1 MSTQNNNLT
10 LKILIGVL
18 GALLLIL
25 GIFTYKFYN
34 EEKRNK
40 IALEQEK
47 DLIESEL
54 GELITKYDNAIA
66 LNEVMDDH
74 LLKAKERIVVLLDS
88 VKDNDANIALIS
100 RYRREVGKLKRQR
113 EKLFKLADSLKSAN
127 TQLATDLDSTSVAL
141 NERIVFSDSLK
152 LQNDKLAGIVE
163 RGSALTASNI
173 KAEGVKVRNSG
184 KITTTAKASRAEK
197 VRVCFTLSPNK
208 LTEKG
213 NKELY
218 VQVINPQE
226 NLIGDKIS
234 QTFSRKTGEEEE
246 EFALTYSGR
255 NKVFYE
261 NQALDV
267 CVMVNASEGE
277 LTKGNYLVNVFS
289 GPKLVSTT
297 QFQLK

>member
-1 MSTQNNNLT
+1 MTTQNNNLT

-34 EEKRNK
+34 EEKQNK
-40 IALEQEK
+40 AILQQEK

-88 VKDNDANIALIS
+88 VKDNDANLALIS
-100 RYRREVGKLKRQR
+100 RYRREVGKLKKER
-113 EKLFKLADSLKSAN
+113 ERLFKLADSLTTAN

-141 NERIVFSDSLK
+141 NKRIIYSDSLQT
-152 LQNDKLAGIVE
+152 QNAQLAEIVE
-163 RGSALTASNI
+163 RGSALTAANI
-173 KAEGVKVRNSG
+173 KAEGVRVRNSG
-184 KITTTAKASRAEK
+184 KISSSTKASKAEK

-213 NKELY
+213 DKELF
-218 VQVINPQE
+218 VQVINPE
-226 NLIGDKIS
+226 NNLIGDKVSVNFDDAI
-234 QTFSRKTGEEEE
+234 
-246 EFALTYSGR
+246 LTYSGR
-255 NKVFYE
+255 NQVFYE
-261 NQALDV
+261 NDALDV
-267 CVMVNASEGE
+267 CVLVDAAEGE
-277 LTKGNYLVNVFS
+277 LVKGNYVVNLFS
-289 GPKLVSTT
+289 GPRMISNT
-297 QFQLK
+297 QFELK

>member
-1 MSTQNNNLT
+1 MTTQNNNLT

-40 IALEQEK
+40 AILQEEK
-47 DLIESEL
+47 EVIESEL

-88 VKDNDANIALIS
+88 VKDNEANLALIA
-100 RYRREVGKLKRQR
+100 RYRREVSKLKQER
-113 EKLFKLADSLKSAN
+113 ERLFKLADSLTAAN
-127 TQLATDLDSTSVAL
+127 TQLGKDLDSTQVVL
-141 NERIVFSDSLK
+141 NQRIIYSDSLAT
-152 LQNDKLAGIVE
+152 QNNKLAEIVE
-163 RGSALTASNI
+163 RGSALTAANI
-173 KAEGVKVRNSG
+173 KAEGVRVRSSG
-184 KITTTAKASRAEK
+184 KIVTTNRASRAEK
-197 VRVCFTLSPNK
+197 VRVCFTLAPNK

-213 NKELY
+213 DKDLF
-218 VQVINPQE
+218 VQVVNPKN

-234 QTFSRKTGEEEE
+234 VNFDD
-246 EFALTYSGR
+246 AVLTYSGR

-261 NQALDV
+261 NDALDV
-267 CVMVNASEGE
+267 CILVDTAEGE
-277 LTKGNYLVNVFS
+277 LVEGNYVVNLFS
-289 GPKLVSTT
+289 GPKMISNT
-297 QFQLK
+297 QFELK

>member
-1 MSTQNNNLT
+1 MTTQNNNLT

-34 EEKRNK
+34 EEKREK
-40 IALEQEK
+40 AQLQQEK

-74 LLKAKERIVVLLDS
+74 LLKEKQRVVVLLDS
-88 VKDNDANIALIS
+88 LKDYEANVALII
-100 RYRREVGKLKRQR
+100 RYRREVGKLKKERDR
-113 EKLFKLADSLKSAN
+113 LFKLADSLTTQNA
-127 TQLATDLDSTSVAL
+127 QLATDLDSTSVAL
-141 NERIVFSDSLK
+141 SERIVFSDSLK
-152 LQNDKLAGIVE
+152 TQNNKLAEIVA

-173 KAEGVKVRNSG
+173 KAEGVRVRNSG
-184 KITTTAKASRAEK
+184 KITTTARSSRAEK

-213 NKELY
+213 DKDLF
-218 VQVINPQE
+218 VQVINPE
-226 NLIGDKIS
+226 NNLIGDKVS
-234 QTFSRKTGEEEE
+234 VNFDD
-246 EFALTYSGR
+246 AVLTYSGR

-261 NQALDV
+261 NDALDV
-267 CVMVNASEGE
+267 CVLVDAVEGE
-277 LTKGNYLVNVFS
+277 LVKGNYVVNLFS
-289 GPKLVSTT
+289 GPRMISNT
-297 QFQLK
+297 QFELK

>member
-1 MSTQNNNLT
+1 MTTQNNNLT

-34 EEKRNK
+34 EEKQNK
-40 IALEQEK
+40 AILQQEK

-88 VKDNDANIALIS
+88 VKDNDANLALIS
-100 RYRREVGKLKRQR
+100 RYRREVGKLKRER
-113 EKLFKLADSLKSAN
+113 EKLFKLADSLTAAN

-141 NERIVFSDSLK
+141 NQRIIFSDSLRT
-152 LQNDKLAGIVE
+152 QNEKLAEIVE
-163 RGSALTASNI
+163 RGSALTAANI
-173 KAEGVKVRNSG
+173 KAEGVRVRNSG
-184 KITTTAKASRAEK
+184 KISPTSRSSRAEK

-213 NKELY
+213 DKDLY
-218 VQVINPQE
+218 VQVINPE
-226 NLIGDKIS
+226 NNLIGDKLAVNFD
-234 QTFSRKTGEEEE
+234 QGV
-246 EFALTYSGR
+246 LTYSGK

-261 NQALDV
+261 NDALDV
-267 CVMVNASEGE
+267 CILVDTAEGE
-277 LTKGNYLVNVFS
+277 IMKGSYEVNLFS
-289 GPKLVSTT
+289 GPRMISNT
-297 QFQLK
+297 QFELK

>member
-1 MSTQNNNLT
+1 MTTQKNNLT

-34 EEKRNK
+34 EEKQNK
-40 IALEQEK
+40 AILQQEK

-88 VKDNDANIALIS
+88 VKDNDANLALIS
-100 RYRREVGKLKRQR
+100 RYRREVGKLKKER
-113 EKLFKLADSLKSAN
+113 ERLFKLADSLTVAN
-127 TQLATDLDSTSVAL
+127 TQLSTDLDSTSVAL
-141 NERIVFSDSLK
+141 NQRIIYSDSLQT
-152 LQNDKLAGIVE
+152 QNAQLAEIVE

-173 KAEGVKVRNSG
+173 KAEGVRVRNSG
-184 KITTTAKASRAEK
+184 KISSATKASKAEK

-213 NKELY
+213 DKELF
-218 VQVINPQE
+218 VQVINPE
-226 NLIGDKIS
+226 NNLIGDKIS
-234 QTFSRKTGEEEE
+234 VNFDD
-246 EFALTYSGR
+246 AILTYSGR

-261 NQALDV
+261 NDALDV
-267 CVMVNASEGE
+267 CVLVDASEGE
-277 LTKGNYLVNVFS
+277 LVKGNYVVNLFS
-289 GPKLVSTT
+289 GPRMISNT
-297 QFQLK
+297 QFELK

>member
-1 MSTQNNNLT
+1 MTTQNNNLT

-40 IALEQEK
+40 AILQEEK
-47 DLIESEL
+47 EVIESEL

-88 VKDNDANIALIS
+88 VKDNEANLALIA
-100 RYRREVGKLKRQR
+100 RYRREVSKLKQER
-113 EKLFKLADSLKSAN
+113 ERLFKLADSLTAAN
-127 TQLATDLDSTSVAL
+127 TQLGKDLDSTQVVL
-141 NERIVFSDSLK
+141 NQRIIYSDSLAT
-152 LQNDKLAGIVE
+152 QNNKLAEIVE
-163 RGSALTASNI
+163 RGSSLTAANI
-173 KAEGVKVRNSG
+173 KAEGVRVRSSG
-184 KITTTAKASRAEK
+184 KIVTTNRASRAEK
-197 VRVCFTLSPNK
+197 VRVCFTLAPNK

-213 NKELY
+213 DKDLF
-218 VQVINPQE
+218 VQVVNPKN

-234 QTFSRKTGEEEE
+234 VNFDD
-246 EFALTYSGR
+246 AVLTYSGR

-261 NQALDV
+261 NDALDV
-267 CVMVNASEGE
+267 CILVDTAEGE
-277 LTKGNYLVNVFS
+277 LVEGNYVVNLFS
-289 GPKLVSTT
+289 GPKMISNT
-297 QFQLK
+297 QFELK

>member
-1 MSTQNNNLT
+1 MTTQKNNLT

-25 GIFTYKFYN
+25 GIYTYKIFN
-34 EEKRNK
+34 EEKREK
-40 IALEQEK
+40 AQLQQEK

-74 LLKAKERIVVLLDS
+74 LLKEKQRVVVLLDS
-88 VKDNDANIALIS
+88 LKDFDANVSLII
-100 RYRREVGKLKRQR
+100 RYRKEVGKLKKER
-113 EKLFKLADSLKSAN
+113 ERLFRLADSLT
-127 TQLATDLDSTSVAL
+127 TQNAQLTTDLDSTSTAL
-141 NERIVFSDSLK
+141 SERIVFSDSLAT
-152 LQNDKLAGIVE
+152 QNEKLAGIVE

-173 KAEGVKVRNSG
+173 RAEGVRVKSSG
-184 KITTTAKASRAEK
+184 KITTTARSSRAEK

-213 NKELY
+213 DKELF
-218 VQVINPQE
+218 VQVINPQN

-234 QTFSRKTGEEEE
+234 VNFDD
-246 EFALTYSGR
+246 AVLTYSGR

-261 NQALDV
+261 NDALDV
-267 CVMVNASEGE
+267 CVLVDAAQAE
-277 LTKGNYLVNVFS
+277 LVEGNYIVNLFS
-289 GPKLVSTT
+289 GPKMIANT
-297 QFQLK
+297 QFELK

>member
-234 QTFSRKTGEEEE
+234 QTFSRK
-246 EFALTYSGR
+246 
-255 NKVFYE
+255 
-261 NQALDV
+261 
-267 CVMVNASEGE
+267 
-277 LTKGNYLVNVFS
+277 GNYLVNVFS

>member
-1 MSTQNNNLT
+1 MTTQKNNLT

-34 EEKRNK
+34 EEKQNK
-40 IALEQEK
+40 AILQQEK

-88 VKDNDANIALIS
+88 VKDNDANLALIS
-100 RYRREVGKLKRQR
+100 RYRREVGKLKKER
-113 EKLFKLADSLKSAN
+113 ERLFKLADSLTVAN
-127 TQLATDLDSTSVAL
+127 TQLTTDLDSTSVAL
-141 NERIVFSDSLK
+141 NKRIILSDSLQT
-152 LQNDKLAGIVE
+152 QNSKLADIVE
-163 RGSALTASNI
+163 RGSALTAANI
-173 KAEGVKVRNSG
+173 KAEGVRIRNSG
-184 KITTTAKASRAEK
+184 KITSSSKASRADK

-213 NKELY
+213 DKELF
-218 VQVINPQE
+218 VQVINPE
-226 NLIGDKIS
+226 NNLIGDKIS
-234 QTFSRKTGEEEE
+234 VNFDD
-246 EFALTYSGR
+246 AVLTYSGR

-261 NQALDV
+261 NDALDV
-267 CVMVNASEGE
+267 CVLVDAAEGE
-277 LTKGNYLVNVFS
+277 LVKGNYVVNLFS
-289 GPKLVSTT
+289 GPRMISNT
-297 QFQLK
+297 QFELK

>member
-1 MSTQNNNLT
+1 MTTQNNNLT

-34 EEKRNK
+34 EEKQNK
-40 IALEQEK
+40 AILQQEK

-88 VKDNDANIALIS
+88 VKDNDANLALIS
-100 RYRREVGKLKRQR
+100 RYRREVGKLKKER
-113 EKLFKLADSLKSAN
+113 ERLFKLADSLTVAN

-141 NERIVFSDSLK
+141 NQRIILSDSLQT
-152 LQNDKLAGIVE
+152 QNQKLAEIVE
-163 RGSALTASNI
+163 RGSALTAANI
-173 KAEGVKVRNSG
+173 KAEGVRVRNSG
-184 KITTTAKASRAEK
+184 KISSSSKASRAEK

-213 NKELY
+213 DKELF
-218 VQVINPQE
+218 VQVINPE
-226 NLIGDKIS
+226 NNLIGDKVSIN
-234 QTFSRKTGEEEE
+234 FDD
-246 EFALTYSGR
+246 AILTYSGR

-261 NQALDV
+261 NDALDV
-267 CVMVNASEGE
+267 CVLVDAAQGE
-277 LTKGNYLVNVFS
+277 LVKGNYVVNLFS
-289 GPKLVSTT
+289 GPRMISNT
-297 QFQLK
+297 QFELK

>member
-1 MSTQNNNLT
+1 MTTQNNNLT

-34 EEKRNK
+34 EEKQNK
-40 IALEQEK
+40 AILQQEK

-88 VKDNDANIALIS
+88 VKDNDANLALIS
-100 RYRREVGKLKRQR
+100 RYRREVGKLKKER
-113 EKLFKLADSLKSAN
+113 ERLFKLADSLTTAN
-127 TQLATDLDSTSVAL
+127 VQLATDLDSTSVEL
-141 NERIVFSDSLK
+141 NKRIIFSDSLQT
-152 LQNDKLAGIVE
+152 QNAQLAEIVE

-173 KAEGVKVRNSG
+173 KAEGVRVRNSG
-184 KITTTAKASRAEK
+184 KISTSTKASKSEK

-213 NKELY
+213 DKELF
-218 VQVINPQE
+218 VQVVNPNN
-226 NLIGDKIS
+226 NLIGDKLS
-234 QTFSRKTGEEEE
+234 ANFDDVP
-246 EFALTYSGR
+246 LTYSGR

-261 NQALDV
+261 NEALDV
-267 CVMVNASEGE
+267 CVLVDAEDGE
-277 LTKGNYLVNVFS
+277 LVKGNYVVNLFS
-289 GPKLVSTT
+289 GPRMISNT
-297 QFQLK
+297 QFELK

>member
-1 MSTQNNNLT
+1 MMTTQNNNLT

-34 EEKRNK
+34 EEKQNK
-40 IALEQEK
+40 AILQQEK

-88 VKDNDANIALIS
+88 VKDNDANLALIS
-100 RYRREVGKLKRQR
+100 RYRREVGKLKKER
-113 EKLFKLADSLKSAN
+113 ERLFKLADSLTVAN

-141 NERIVFSDSLK
+141 NQRIILSDSLQT
-152 LQNDKLAGIVE
+152 QNQKLAEIVE
-163 RGSALTASNI
+163 RGSALTAANI
-173 KAEGVKVRNSG
+173 KAEGVRVRNSG
-184 KITTTAKASRAEK
+184 KISSSSKASRAEK

-213 NKELY
+213 DKELF
-218 VQVINPQE
+218 VQVINPE
-226 NLIGDKIS
+226 NNLIGDKVSIN
-234 QTFSRKTGEEEE
+234 FDD
-246 EFALTYSGR
+246 AILTYSGR

-261 NQALDV
+261 NDALDV
-267 CVMVNASEGE
+267 CVLVDAAEGE
-277 LTKGNYLVNVFS
+277 LVKGNYVVNLFS
-289 GPKLVSTT
+289 GPRMISNT
-297 QFQLK
+297 QFELK

>member
-1 MSTQNNNLT
+1 MTAQNNNLT

-34 EEKRNK
+34 EEKQNK
-40 IALEQEK
+40 AILQQEK

-88 VKDNDANIALIS
+88 VKDNDANLALIS
-100 RYRREVGKLKRQR
+100 RYRREVGKLKRER
-113 EKLFKLADSLKSAN
+113 ERLFKLADSLTTAN
-127 TQLATDLDSTSVAL
+127 AQLATDLDSTSVAL
-141 NERIVFSDSLK
+141 NQRIILSDSLQT
-152 LQNDKLAGIVE
+152 QNAQLAEIVE
-163 RGSALTASNI
+163 RGSALTAANI
-173 KAEGVKVRNSG
+173 KAEGVRVRNSG
-184 KITTTAKASRAEK
+184 KISTSSKASKAEK

-213 NKELY
+213 DKELF
-218 VQVINPQE
+218 VQVINPE
-226 NLIGDKIS
+226 NNLIGDKVS
-234 QTFSRKTGEEEE
+234 VNFDD
-246 EFALTYSGR
+246 AVLTYSGR

-261 NQALDV
+261 NEALDV
-267 CVMVNASEGE
+267 CVLVDAAEGE
-277 LTKGNYLVNVFS
+277 LVKGNYVVNLFS
-289 GPKLVSTT
+289 GPRMISNT
-297 QFQLK
+297 QFELK

>member
-1 MSTQNNNLT
+1 MTTQNNNLT

-34 EEKRNK
+34 EEKQNK
-40 IALEQEK
+40 AILQQEK

-88 VKDNDANIALIS
+88 VKDNDANLALIS
-100 RYRREVGKLKRQR
+100 RYRREVGKLKKER
-113 EKLFKLADSLKSAN
+113 ERLFKLADSLTVAN
-127 TQLATDLDSTSVAL
+127 TQLTTDLDSTSVAL
-141 NERIVFSDSLK
+141 NQRIILSDSLQT
-152 LQNDKLAGIVE
+152 QNSKLAEIVE
-163 RGSALTASNI
+163 RGSALTAANI
-173 KAEGVKVRNSG
+173 KAEGVRVRNSG
-184 KITTTAKASRAEK
+184 KITTSSKASRSEK

-213 NKELY
+213 DKNLF
-218 VQVINPQE
+218 VQVVNPE
-226 NLIGDKIS
+226 NVLIGDKIS
-234 QTFSRKTGEEEE
+234 VNFEGA
-246 EFALTYSGR
+246 ALTYSGT

-261 NQALDV
+261 NEALDV
-267 CVMVNASEGE
+267 CILVDAAQGE
-277 LTKGNYLVNVFS
+277 LVKGNYIVNLFS
-289 GPKLVSTT
+289 GPRMISNT
-297 QFQLK
+297 QFELR